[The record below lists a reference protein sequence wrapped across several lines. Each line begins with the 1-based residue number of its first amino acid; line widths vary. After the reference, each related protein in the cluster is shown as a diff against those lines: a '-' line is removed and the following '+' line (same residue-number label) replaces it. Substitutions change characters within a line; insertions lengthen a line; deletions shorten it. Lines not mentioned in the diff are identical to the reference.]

1 MAKPIKW
8 TDEMLEF
15 AIANNEKLT
24 RAEIARQL
32 IGRFD
37 ADPRLEARTVS
48 RKLCSLGYKSTSNG
62 YFKKG
67 QTPWNKGKT
76 GYMGANRTSFKKGQD
91 PHNHRPIGSQRICGK
106 DGYLLEKVAEP
117 DVWKHKHR
125 LLWEEHNG
133 EIPEDCVIRFIDKDR
148 MNITIENLICVPQG
162 ANSVLN
168 LHNRADTDN
177 PDLNKAIILTETLR
191 HEIRKLRK

>member
-32 IGRFD
+32 IERFD

-48 RKLCSLGYKSTSNG
+48 SKLCSLGHRSPISG
-62 YFKKG
+62 CFKKG
-67 QTPWNKGKT
+67 MTPWNKGVK
-76 GYMGANRTSFKKGQD
+76 GYMGANRTSFKKGQ
-91 PHNHRPIGSQRICGK
+91 PSHNQRPIGSQRICSK
-106 DGYLLEKVAEP
+106 DKYVIEKVAEP

-125 LLWEEHNG
+125 LLWEEHYG

-168 LHNRADTDN
+168 LHNRPDTQD
-177 PDLNKAIILTETLR
+177 PELNKAIILTETLK
-191 HEIRKLRK
+191 HEIRKLHG